1 MMARGRRAYTRMEKN
16 IVQLPG
22 TTAAASADIY
32 TFNLEGGEEECQI
45 KRICWSTAANH
56 QCVLKLGLFQDLPTV
71 IGDFTDDKIIY
82 ATVGNTGAVG
92 IINETTTVRVPR
104 NWTLAIA
111 VINTGGAAVDYNTVC
126 QLNYLVLS

>member
-1 MMARGRRAYTRMEKN
+1 MARGRRAYTRMEKN
-16 IVQLPG
+16 IVQLTG
-22 TTAAASADIY
+22 TVAAASVDIH

-45 KRICWSTAANH
+45 KRICWSTAGNN
-56 QCVLKLGLFQDLPTV
+56 QGFLKLGLFQDLPTA

-82 ATVGNTGAVG
+82 GTVCNAGAVG

-111 VINTGGAAVDYNTVC
+111 VINDGGAALDYRSIC

>member
-1 MMARGRRAYTRMEKN
+1 MEKN

-22 TTAAASADIY
+22 TVAAASADIHPF
-32 TFNLEGGEEECQI
+32 TLEGGEEECQI
-45 KRICWSTAANH
+45 KRICWSTAADN
-56 QCVLKLGLFQDLPTV
+56 QCVVKLGLFQDSPSS

-82 ATVGNTGAVG
+82 ASVGNAGAVG

-104 NWTLAIA
+104 NWTLAVA
-111 VINTGGAAVDYNTVC
+111 VINTGGSSVGYNTVC